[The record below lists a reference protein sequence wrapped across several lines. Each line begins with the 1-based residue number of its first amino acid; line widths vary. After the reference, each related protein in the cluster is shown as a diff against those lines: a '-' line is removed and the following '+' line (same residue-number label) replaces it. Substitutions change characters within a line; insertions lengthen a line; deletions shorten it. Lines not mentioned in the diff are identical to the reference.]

1 MSFKFKFQPILNL
14 RKHHEDQCRTR
25 FKEEQIKLWRI
36 EEELATLQTV
46 KKQREAETEQ
56 LSVGVISLEH
66 LLSGSKYLAYLRRKQ
81 DETNARRVCQEKE
94 VEQARTVLVQA
105 RKETK
110 VMEKLKEKRARAE
123 AEEQLREEQKTLDEI
138 AITQIYRN

>member
-1 MSFKFKFQPILNL
+1 MSFKFQSILNL

-25 FKEEQIKLWRI
+25 FKEEQTKLWRI
-36 EEELATLQTV
+36 DEELNTLKAV

-66 LLSGSKYLAYLRRKQ
+66 LLSGSKYLAYLRQKQ
-81 DETNARRVCQEKE
+81 EETTARRVRQAEE
-94 VEQARTVLVQA
+94 VEQARTILVKA

-110 VMEKLKEKRARAE
+110 VMEKLKEKMAQAE
-123 AEEQLREEQKTLDEI
+123 AEERLRQEQKTLDEI

>member
-1 MSFKFKFQPILNL
+1 MSFKFQSILNL

-25 FKEEQIKLWRI
+25 FKEEQTKLWRI
-36 EEELATLQTV
+36 DEELNTLEAV
-46 KKQREAETEQ
+46 KKQREAEAEQ

-66 LLSGSKYLAYLRRKQ
+66 LLSGSKYLAYLRQKQ
-81 DETNARRVCQEKE
+81 EETTARRVHQAEE
-94 VEQARTVLVQA
+94 VEQARTILVKA

-110 VMEKLKEKRARAE
+110 VMEKLKEKMAQAE
-123 AEEQLREEQKTLDEI
+123 AEERLRQEQKTLDEI

>member
-1 MSFKFKFQPILNL
+1 VSFKFQSILNL

-25 FKEEQIKLWRI
+25 FKEEQTKLWRI
-36 EEELATLQTV
+36 DEELNTLKAV

-66 LLSGSKYLAYLRRKQ
+66 LLSGSKYLAYLRQKQ
-81 DETNARRVCQEKE
+81 EETTARRVRQAEE
-94 VEQARTVLVQA
+94 VEQARTILVKA

-110 VMEKLKEKRARAE
+110 VMEKLKEKMAQAE
-123 AEEQLREEQKTLDEI
+123 AEERLRQEQKTLDEI

>member
-1 MSFKFKFQPILNL
+1 MSFKFQSILNL

-25 FKEEQIKLWRI
+25 FKEEQTKLWRI
-36 EEELATLQTV
+36 DEELNTLEAV

-66 LLSGSKYLAYLRRKQ
+66 LLSGSKYLAYLRQKQ
-81 DETNARRVCQEKE
+81 EETTARRVHQAEE
-94 VEQARTVLVQA
+94 VEQARTILVKA

-110 VMEKLKEKRARAE
+110 VMEKLKEKMAQAE
-123 AEEQLREEQKTLDEI
+123 AEERLRQEQKTLDEI

>member
-66 LLSGSKYLAYLRRKQ
+66 LLSSSKYLAYLRRKQ
-81 DETNARRVCQEKE
+81 DETNARRVCQENE

-123 AEEQLREEQKTLDEI
+123 AEERLREEQKTLDEI